1 MKSNFIQD
9 LNVEKEVSYFIDK
22 YLYPFLW
29 GNFER
34 QDSIEQQKKGIDVI
48 VKREGV
54 SMLIDDKCAFYYANK
69 NLRTFTFELSYINKG
84 SVRNGW
90 LLNDNMST
98 THYNVMWLNTKDKN
112 ISTQKIT
119 SQDIQNV
126 EAMLIS
132 KQNLLDYLHSLGY
145 DQKTLSSMEADLRDS
160 YTTRKRLTPH
170 LELLI
175 SNHIAEKPVNLKIN
189 KTELSKLADI
199 HVNVTEN
206 QLMDLKTKS
215 IIRANTDKDIIKP
228 AGLEAELKVLS
239 AIRQYAL
246 GRDCYPFLHF
256 QLHKKGFQGRNEI
269 DILTVDREAG
279 ITVIEVKGITI
290 NQIET
295 IQGGDWHF
303 TKDFYESI
311 RNPFKQAETQ
321 LNVLC
326 QDLEEKSL
334 LFRSFTKRVVIALP
348 YITRAEWKER
358 GFDNK
363 IHIPPILFK
372 DDLTS
377 VDELKKI
384 ENYYIYQSSKPLDD
398 NQWELMKKFFS
409 IKSDSSL
416 DLEDLYSVL
425 YVFPTAAMF
434 GDKKTEIA
442 SHLINGTKVTVLCY
456 FEMDKKWREGWKEF
470 EDNYQ
475 LQCFNNLKQPPI
487 EEEIVIEDGEDSLPS
502 LIVNDFQSFNYKQY
516 QIVHAPYDSN
526 VMTTA
531 GAGTG
536 KTHVMVDRIMY
547 LLSKVP
553 KVSKDFSLKDVIM
566 ITFTNDSTNE
576 MKKRLQNK
584 LTNLSK
590 LTGKVK
596 YGEFAEAVKDMQ
608 ISTIHSFSKTILTN
622 LAHELGYGRNVR
634 IRSFI
639 QHKKQIIH
647 NLIDEFYRAESTA
660 SIHSLEHYKLV
671 NVIQKFWDEIEKKGL
686 SKLEIQDLDWGEAL
700 DPSFDSLHKLF
711 KYVFEHAENRLDK
724 VKKEENAFS
733 INDLIRKIKDLSH
746 DEMKMKQLQ
755 FDKYLFM
762 DEFQDSDNVQIDLVA
777 SLANYLDYK
786 LFVVGDVKQSIY
798 RFRGADYKSF
808 DLLNKKVKATHGEES
823 TFLSY
828 SLNQNY
834 RSASTIL
841 DKLDDLFVKWGEKDW
856 LSYEEKLIGMNKRIL
871 RADEFQFIKAETK
884 QIKDA
889 TIKAIRYSMKLTE
902 ALEKG
907 ENRKIALI
915 VRTNAQAKQVND
927 WCKSAKISTLQNL
940 DGTFYTCEAVRD
952 FKSLLDG
959 LLYPLDAKHVL
970 NTLHSPYFRYQIPF
984 KILLPFNGN
993 NDAILSFIYSKIGMD
1008 FTRYVEQ
1015 LKTYPVMAVIQKIIS
1030 EKGLFVH
1037 LEEYYRQKYG
1047 EEVGIDTFVLKYK
1060 KNLFHLFN
1068 IIQQQFD
1075 LMNTT
1080 LYNIHQWLTLQM
1092 RTNRTENEPM
1102 VESPNHSVEITT
1114 VHRSKGL
1121 QYHTVIIPK
1130 TTNTF
1135 DFERT
1140 TFYIEE
1146 EKDEK
1151 QLKERKVAW
1160 FIKELNS
1167 RSSHFKELDK
1177 YNNEEVYKEETR
1189 LLYVAMTRVME
1200 RLVVFIPKSTSSQ
1213 TWAEIIGKT
1222 GVEVTPYDR

>member
-1 MKSNFIQD
+1 VNALKSNFAKD
-9 LNVEKEVSYFIDK
+9 LKVEMEVSYFIDK
-22 YLYPFLW
+22 YLYPYL
-29 GNFER
+29 GDNFER
-34 QDSIEQQKKGIDVI
+34 QDSIDQQKKGIDII
-48 VKREGV
+48 VNRERT

-69 NLRTFTFELSYINKG
+69 NLGSFTFELSYLKEG
-84 SVRNGW
+84 SKREGW
-90 LLNDNMST
+90 LLNNNMST

-112 ISTQKIT
+112 INTKNIT
-119 SQDIQNV
+119 FHDIQNV

-132 KQNLLDYLHSLGY
+132 KQNLLDYLDSLGY
-145 DQKTLSSMEADLRDS
+145 DLKTLSSMDAEFRYS
-160 YTTRKRLTPH
+160 NTTRKRLTPH
-170 LELLI
+170 IELLI
-175 SNHIAEKPVNLKIN
+175 SNHIVEKPVNLKIN
-189 KTELSKLADI
+189 KTELSKLADL

-206 QLMDLKTKS
+206 QLLDLKTQS
-215 IIRANTDKDIIKP
+215 IIKVTKDNNIINP
-228 AGLEAELKVLS
+228 AGLRAEIKVLS
-239 AIRQYAL
+239 AIKKYAV
-246 GRDCYPFLHF
+246 GRDCFPFLHF
-256 QLHKKGFQGRNEI
+256 PLHKKGFQGRNEI
-269 DILTVDREAG
+269 DILTVDRETG

-295 IQGGDWHF
+295 IQGGDWYYSE
-303 TKDFYESI
+303 DFYENKK
-311 RNPFKQAETQ
+311 NPFKQAETQ

-326 QDLEEKSL
+326 QDIEKDAI

-363 IHIPPILFK
+363 INIPPILFK
-372 DDLTS
+372 EDLTS

-384 ENYYIYQSSKPLDD
+384 ENYYIYQPSKPLDD
-398 NQWELMKKFFS
+398 NQWELIKKFFS
-409 IKSDSSL
+409 IKSNSTL

-434 GDKKTEIA
+434 EDKKTEIA
-442 SHLINGTKVTVLCY
+442 CHLSNGTKVTALCY
-456 FEMDKKWREGWKEF
+456 FEIDKKWREGWVEF

-475 LQCFNNLKQPPI
+475 LQCFSNLKQPPI
-487 EEEIVIEDGEDSLPS
+487 EEEIVLEDGEDSLPY
-502 LIVNDFQSFNYKQY
+502 LIVDDFESFNYKQY

-526 VMTTA
+526 LMTTA

-536 KTHVMVDRIMY
+536 KTHVIIDRIMF
-547 LLSKVP
+547 LLSKGV
-553 KVSKDFSLKDVIM
+553 SLKDVIM

-584 LTNLSK
+584 LTILSK
-590 LTGKVK
+590 LTGKVS
-596 YGEFAEAVKDMQ
+596 YGKFAEEVKDMQ
-608 ISTIHSFSKTILTN
+608 ISTIHSFSKSVLTN

-639 QHKKQIIH
+639 HQKKQIIH
-647 NLIDEFYRAESTA
+647 NLIDEFYRAESTV

-686 SKLEIQDLDWGEAL
+686 SKQEIQDLDWGKAL
-700 DPSFDSLHKLF
+700 DSSLDSIHQLF
-711 KYVFEHAENRLDK
+711 QYVFEHAERCLDK
-724 VKKEENAFS
+724 LKKEENALS

-746 DEMKMKQLQ
+746 DETKMKQLQ
-755 FDKYLFM
+755 LDKYLFM

-808 DLLNKKVKATHGEES
+808 DLLNKKVKATKGEES
-823 TFLSY
+823 TFQSY

-841 DKLDDLFVKWGEKDW
+841 DKLDNLFAKWGEKDW
-856 LSYEEKLIGMNKRIL
+856 LSYEEKLIGMNKRNEL
-871 RADEFQFIKAETK
+871 ANEFQFIEAEAK

-889 TIKAIRYSMKLTE
+889 TINAIRYSMRLTE
-902 ALEKG
+902 PLAKDK
-907 ENRKIALI
+907 NRKIALI

-927 WCKSAKISTLQNL
+927 WCKSSKISTLQNL

-952 FKSLLDG
+952 FKSLVDG
-959 LLYPLDAKHVL
+959 LLFPRDAKHVL
-970 NTLHSPYFRYQIPF
+970 NTLHSPYFRYQIPY
-984 KILLPFNGN
+984 KILLPFNGE

-1037 LEEYYRQKYG
+1037 LEEYYMLKYG
-1047 EEVGIDTFVLKYK
+1047 EEVGIDNFVLKYK

-1075 LMNTT
+1075 MMNTT

-1130 TTNTF
+1130 TTNPF

-1177 YNNEEVYKEETR
+1177 YNKEEVYKEETR

-1213 TWAEIIGKT
+1213 TWAEIIDKT